1 MADNKEKLMKFVSW
15 VRETKMPE
23 ASPEEVV
30 QQIQQMSQD
39 PQGQQELQM
48 WSQEFEE
55 QDAGSQ
61 MFKKGGKLDQL
72 VEKRKIAKARD
83 GIKTSVED
91 KAPETK
97 KTRVVQETI
106 YDDTNS
112 FPLKDVTKTFTISDT
127 DGQRDSTMRRLT
139 TGSWANVTGDDI
151 LKDYRTYYT
160 PTGAKKTWDNY
171 NWLQKLIFGKP
182 RVMSPEDMEYFK
194 GM

>member
-139 TGSWANVTGDDI
+139 TGS
-151 LKDYRTYYT
+151 
-160 PTGAKKTWDNY
+160 
-171 NWLQKLIFGKP
+171 
-182 RVMSPEDMEYFK
+182 
-194 GM
+194 